1 MLFLFCFNKLL
12 WLKCSSYK
20 KVFMR
25 INCIQ
30 NNYKNIADVVTRLNW
45 ILELM
50 VQVRNYQHVN
60 HCDDYRACVDGLFV
74 ENNRLKVKMV
84 GIYQMP
90 YKKYKEK
97 QDFKEVEELKRAMDA
112 WSVGVCVYYII
123 ALQ

>member
-1 MLFLFCFNKLL
+1 
-12 WLKCSSYK
+12 
-20 KVFMR
+20 MR
-25 INCIQ
+25 IICIQ
-30 NNYKNIADVVTRLNW
+30 NYKNIADVVTRLNW

-50 VQVRNYQHVN
+50 VQVRNYQQVN

-84 GIYQMP
+84 GIHQMP
-90 YKKYKEK
+90 YKKYKEEY
-97 QDFKEVEELKRAMDA
+97 DFNEVEELKRAMDA